1 MRIEGKPYNPILD
14 RKTLAMK
21 SNPFIVTKI
30 LKNSVWTKELQIEE
44 GDIIFF
50 DTRNLFNTLVQL
62 QHLTVVNLSKNRQ
75 AKNSIQ
81 IMDRIYPRKDKQD
94 NLTSDVMEYDMIS
107 WDDYEDLIR
116 DTTEDKTMNL

>member
-1 MRIEGKPYNPILD
+1 MRIEGKSYDPVLD

-21 SNPFIVTKI
+21 SNPFVVTKI

-44 GDIIFF
+44 GDILFF

-75 AKNSIQ
+75 AKNSVQ
-81 IMDRIYPRKDKQD
+81 IVDRIYPKKDKQG
-94 NLTSDVMEYDMIS
+94 NLTSEVMEYDMIS
-107 WDDYEDLIR
+107 WEDYEDLICN
-116 DTTEDKTMNL
+116 TTENKTMNL

>member
-1 MRIEGKPYNPILD
+1 MRIEGKSYDPVLD
-14 RKTLAMK
+14 RKTLTMK

-62 QHLTVVNLSKNRQ
+62 QHLTVVNLSKNLQ
-75 AKNSIQ
+75 AKNSVQ
-81 IMDRIYPRKDKQD
+81 IVDRIYPKKDEQG
-94 NLTSDVMEYDMIS
+94 NLTSEVMEYDMIS

-116 DTTEDKTMNL
+116 DTTENKTMNL

>member
-62 QHLTVVNLSKNRQ
+62 QHLTVVNLNKNRQ